1 MLTFFNCKKDHPVI
15 LYQEATLSYQ
25 GDYSYDGCGY
35 FFTINNHQYK
45 ADNESIIDNSFQN
58 MGIKTQ
64 VLIQYK
70 VLSSPI
76 GYTCGL
82 NPDLQKIDG
91 IHLLSIKKK

>member
-1 MLTFFNCKKDHPVI
+1 MFTFFNCKKDPSVTP
-15 LYQEATLSYQ
+15 YQEATLSFQ

-45 ADNESIIDNSFQN
+45 ADNESIIDKSFQN
-58 MGIKTQ
+58 PAVTQ

-70 VLSSPI
+70 ELSSPI
-76 GYTCGL
+76 NYICGF
-82 NPDLQKIDG
+82 NPTVQKIDG